1 MKQLEKLNYDN
12 GRVVEFDLASDG
24 RTINIEEACD
34 MYFSRT
40 FNKKEFGELLEE
52 LKEIHGKMKDT

>member
-24 RTINIEEACD
+24 LTINIEEACD
-34 MYFSRT
+34 MYFKRT
-40 FNKKEFGELLEE
+40 LDKKGFGELIEE
-52 LKEIHGKMKDT
+52 LKELHSKMKDT